1 MKKAYSVA
9 KETVARFARWFV
21 ASVVATIVFL
31 PVIAS
36 LSISE

>member
-9 KETVARFARWFV
+9 KETIARFARWFV
-21 ASVVATIVFL
+21 ASIVAAIVLL

-36 LSISE
+36 VSLSE

>member
-9 KETVARFARWFV
+9 KETIARFARWFV
-21 ASVVATIVFL
+21 ASIVATVVLL

-36 LSISE
+36 VSLSE

>member
-9 KETVARFARWFV
+9 KETISRFARWFV
-21 ASVVATIVFL
+21 ASIVAAIAFL

>member
-1 MKKAYSVA
+1 MKRTYSVA
-9 KETVARFARWFV
+9 KESIARFARWFI
-21 ASVVATIVFL
+21 ASILATIVFL

>member
-1 MKKAYSVA
+1 V
-9 KETVARFARWFV
+9 RWFV
-21 ASVVATIVFL
+21 ASIAAAIVFL